1 MTDCPPEDPNP
12 WQIRRNDAGRNVH
25 HSVILQL
32 DLAEFWHIVK
42 VLVKFLLKVRVGDPA
57 HSMDTVGQALSL
69 GFESK
74 RGCCFQLVDVEEEE
88 VVDVPVI
95 SQQIS

>member
-1 MTDCPPEDPNP
+1 
-12 WQIRRNDAGRNVH
+12 
-25 HSVILQL
+25 
-32 DLAEFWHIVK
+32 
-42 VLVKFLLKVRVGDPA
+42 
-57 HSMDTVGQALSL
+57 MDTVGQALSL